1 MLKFLLMRP
10 RTCTSLFL
18 ILLAFVSL
26 ALLPA
31 CKKAVQKAQE
41 DFVVNLIVN
50 NTWVVTN
57 FAEGS
62 NNITASFTP
71 YEFKFNRDETVF
83 GKRTGQPDA
92 VGTWRGDANSM
103 TITAGFPSGPAP
115 LNKLTG
121 VWTITRTTLTTVT
134 ATRSEGSVVYNL
146 SLVSK

>member
-1 MLKFLLMRP
+1 MRP
-10 RTCTSLFL
+10 RLRT
-18 ILLAFVSL
+18 
-26 ALLPA
+26 ALLLTILTIVSVGFMTA

-50 NTWVVTN
+50 NTWMVTN

-71 YEFKFNRDETVF
+71 YEFKFNKNETVF

-92 VGTWRGDANSM
+92 MGTWKGDANSM
-103 TITAGFPSGPAP
+103 TITAGFPSGPEP

-121 VWTITRTTLTTVT
+121 VWLITRTTLTTVT
-134 ATRSEGSVVYNL
+134 ATRTEAGVVYNL
-146 SLVSK
+146 SLASK